1 MHISI
6 TVCLFVV
13 ILFVELKLLI
23 ATGTITWC
31 LCTRVITFSASRFP
45 LSSKLHRFHMMHTW
59 FCGGW
64 LAKVVTI
71 LMAAGSSAKTRNA
84 DCLAP
89 LDVACR
95 GLLLHPPETFEG
107 PFDETADE
115 PPNLAGFPPLG

>member
-1 MHISI
+1 MNALLAAG
-6 TVCLFVV
+6 TK
-13 ILFVELKLLI
+13 VETANCVGETALH
-23 ATGTITWC
+23 W
-31 LCTRVITFSASRFP
+31 ASRIGSSEVRPASP
-45 LSSKLHRFHMMHTW
+45 LTALEVPYLICASSW